1 LSLQNKATMKE
12 VSKWSKEYFQAYVL
26 MYAATADFVVKE
38 EERNMIL
45 DKVNESDFNALQK
58 AFEKESDYSR
68 LQKIILYK
76 ELNAPDKKEMEE
88 LLMEVTA
95 LFKSD
100 GEFDILE
107 QNLLVALRKLL
118 K

>member
-1 LSLQNKATMKE
+1 MKE
-12 VSKWSKEYFQAYVL
+12 VSNWSKKDFQAYVL
-26 MYAATADFVVKE
+26 LYAATADFVVKE

-45 DKVNESDFNALQK
+45 DKVSESDLKSMQA
-58 AFEKESDYSR
+58 AFDNESDYSR

-76 ELNAPDKKEMEE
+76 ELNAPSKNEMEN

-100 GEFDILE
+100 GKVDTLE
-107 QNLLVALRKLL
+107 QNLLGALRKLL